1 MANLP
6 ESPKWTAG
14 VYQIER
20 NDPVGGGPDGTAN
33 KPLRDLA
40 NRTRWLYQKFNTA
53 FDGLGWIQLGIWEI
67 GLEISLPTQIVNY
80 QGSWYRYAG
89 NFDEPH
95 VISGASPDDDGN
107 WINVNVGDVA
117 LRGELAAPTGF
128 LMVGGLQVIRLT
140 LANAKKFERF
150 IDGQRVYLTDV
161 GYTFVYN
168 SSRNII
174 LGHAG
179 SEITS
184 DDELHKLV
192 SNGGM
197 LEFDDYDKL
206 NELENLNYTQY
217 QAKLRTN
224 KPIKMIS
231 YGDSITWAQG
241 PGGGQ
246 MSVTYPAVI
255 AEVMSSLTQSIWTSQ
270 NQAHAGDTALAHY
283 IRTINDGSDGDIST
297 IMLGINDIK
306 AATNNG
312 NVPENVDG
320 DSLYSGK
327 NFSVVMRKFVARE
340 LLRRRCV
347 VLLGT
352 TQFVGGANISPMG
365 NLTEG
370 YVSWVYDSAVK
381 SVANEFGC
389 LFIDTKRDITRQ
401 YGLSESAF
409 DGVHLREEFISIMGK
424 KLAAVFMQQDYK
436 RPCVMRQGSVVLP
449 HVFYTPISSNVTL
462 KRNEFTNGT
471 SPPFLGAAD
480 DPEAVG
486 VMLPND
492 PAGGAVTIAVYIKD
506 DNSLIFPSFHAKG
519 PWMVD
524 MILNNGAR
532 QPLYPSNV
540 EIPTILQ
547 DPDYIVSRRSI
558 SGDTSKNRA
567 TERFSQLATACYLHV
582 TTAGWHMITFASG
595 QNAEPVSLEGLVCDS
610 WSNVKNNDING
621 GVVGTLFRRD
631 SSNTVTGFVTGC
643 TTEAVGQFNVSM
655 ANLVTDNY
663 RVDVEY
669 TEDASFII
677 HRVVFKTT
685 NSFRILFYNA
695 ANALINPTSFR
706 VTVIGGR

>member
-6 ESPKWTAG
+6 ESPEWTAG

-89 NFDEPH
+89 NLDEPH
-95 VISGASPDDDGN
+95 VISGASPDDYGN

-117 LRGELAAPTGF
+117 LRSELAAPTGF

-140 LANAKKFERF
+140 LANAKTFERF

-174 LGHAG
+174 PAHAG

-206 NELENLNYTQY
+206 NELENLSYTQY

-255 AEVMSSLTQSIWTSQ
+255 AEVMSSLTQSVWTSQ
-270 NQAHAGDTALAHY
+270 NRAHAGDTALVHY
-283 IRTINDGSDGDIST
+283 IRTINDGLDGDIST

-389 LFIDTKRDITRQ
+389 MFIDTKRDVIRQ

-409 DGVHLREEFISIMGK
+409 DGVHLREEFLSIMGK

-449 HVFYTPISSNVTL
+449 HIFYAPVSSNVTL

-471 SPPFLGAAD
+471 SPPFLGPAD
-480 DPEAVG
+480 APEAVG

-492 PAGGAVTIAVYIKD
+492 PVGGSVTIAVYIKD

-567 TERFSQLATACYLHV
+567 TERFSQLATAGYLHV

-595 QNAEPVSLEGLVCDS
+595 QNAGPVSLEGLVCDS

-621 GVVGTLFRRD
+621 GVVGTLFRRG

>member
-6 ESPKWTAG
+6 ESPNWTDG

-20 NDPVGGGPDGTAN
+20 NDPVGGGPDGAAN
-33 KPLRDLA
+33 KPLKDLA

-53 FDGLGWIQLGIWEI
+53 FDDLGWIQLGLWEI

-89 NFDEPH
+89 NLDAPH
-95 VISGASPDDDGN
+95 VISGASPDEDGN
-107 WINVNVGDVA
+107 WINVGDVA
-117 LRGELAAPTGF
+117 LRSELAAPTGF
-128 LMVGGLQVIRLT
+128 LMVGGLQVIRFT
-140 LANAKKFERF
+140 LANAKAFERF

-174 LGHAG
+174 PGHAD

-184 DDELHKLV
+184 DDELHKLI

-206 NELENLNYTQY
+206 NELENLSYTQY

-224 KPIKMIS
+224 KPIRLIS

-246 MSVTYPAVI
+246 MSVTYPSVT
-255 AEVMSSLTQSIWTSQ
+255 AEVMSSLTQSEWTSQ
-270 NQAHAGDTALAHY
+270 NKAFPGDKALTHY

-306 AATNNG
+306 AVTDNG
-312 NVPENVDG
+312 NDPENVDG

-340 LLRRRCV
+340 LLRGRCV
-347 VLLGT
+347 VLLST

-389 LFIDTKRDITRQ
+389 MFIDTKRELIRQ

-409 DGVHLREEFISIMGK
+409 DGVHLRDEFIEILGK

-436 RPCVMRQGSVVLP
+436 WPCVIQQGSVVLP
-449 HVFYTPISSNVTL
+449 HPFYTPVSSNVTL

-471 SPPFLGAAD
+471 SPPFLGDAD
-480 DPEAVG
+480 NPEAVG

-492 PAGGAVTIAVYIKD
+492 PVGGNVTIAVYVKE
-506 DNSLIFPSFHAKG
+506 DNSLIWPSFHAKG
-519 PWMVD
+519 PWTTN

-532 QPLYPSNV
+532 QPRYPSNV

-547 DPDYIVSRRSI
+547 DPEYIRSSRAL

-567 TERFSQLATACYLHV
+567 TERFSQIATAGYLHI

-595 QNAEPVSLEGLVCDS
+595 QNAGPVSLEGLVCDS

-621 GVVGTLFRRD
+621 GVTGTLFRRG

-643 TTEAVGQFNVSM
+643 TSEAVGQFNVSM
-655 ANLVTDNY
+655 ANLVTDSY
-663 RVDVEY
+663 RVHVEY
-669 TEDASFII
+669 TEDAFFIV
-677 HRVVFKTT
+677 HRIVFKTE

-695 ANALINPTSFR
+695 ANAPINPTSFR
-706 VTVIGGR
+706 ATIIGGR